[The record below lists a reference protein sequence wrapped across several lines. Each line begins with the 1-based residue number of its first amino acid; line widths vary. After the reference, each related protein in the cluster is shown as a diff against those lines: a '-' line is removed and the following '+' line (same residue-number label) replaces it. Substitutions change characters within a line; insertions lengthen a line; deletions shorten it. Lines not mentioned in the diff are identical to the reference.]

1 MEYLQ
6 EISLELNSNTA
17 YTTVGAKQGDHLS
30 RVIKIHLTEN
40 GEDWKIP
47 LGVTA
52 SYRVRKPDGYAIWN
66 EAEIKSEENVILITL
81 TEQTLA
87 AAGRAYADILLVTNI
102 DGEKQVLSTVSFII
116 IIMAS
121 PDIAENITSSNEFSR
136 ILDLTDNADIILN
149 EAEAWAIGTK
159 KGVPVIADNFS
170 YAVEGGTFSCN
181 IDENIFRQQVGE
193 SAGYTRYFIF
203 TCTGIVE
210 DEPWPHWMVEQ
221 GGTTLLNINL
231 EDYGITITS
240 GSPLQSNII
249 RVVVTDSD
257 IQYQNNA
264 KYYSELADADRQAI
278 EDLTVSAETGLPIDH
293 GGQAEVEKTIDE
305 TTGIVNLHF
314 TIPKGDTGDVNFMT
328 FDIDTN
334 RESINYGQ
342 IIMTK
347 PDTITPDVIFKVED
361 DGQLYFKIIN

>member
-17 YTTVGAKQGDHLS
+17 YVTVGAKQGDQAS
-30 RVIKIHLTEN
+30 RVIKVHVTQN

-47 LGVTA
+47 VGISA

-66 EAEIKSEENVILITL
+66 DALIDNTENVVYLTL

-87 AAGRAYADILLVTNI
+87 AAGRAYADVLFVQGT
-102 DGEKQVLSTVSFII
+102 GEEREVLSTVSFII

-121 PDIAENITSSNEFSR
+121 PDITENVVSSNEFSQ
-136 ILDLTDNADIILN
+136 ILDLTNNADVILN

-159 KGVPVIADNFS
+159 SGVPVIADAFS
-170 YAVEGGTFSCN
+170 YAVEGGTFTCSIN
-181 IDENIFRQQVGE
+181 EATFRETVGE

-203 TCTGIVE
+203 TCTGVPE
-210 DEPWPHWMVEQ
+210 GETKVHWQVEQ
-221 GGTTLLNINL
+221 GGITLVDIDLN
-231 EDYGITITS
+231 EYGIEIS

-264 KYYSELADADRQAI
+264 KYYSDLADADRQAI

-293 GGQAEVEKTIDE
+293 GGQAEVEKTINE

-328 FDIDTN
+328 FDINT
-334 RESINYGQ
+334 INGQ
-342 IIMTK
+342 LVMNK
-347 PDTITPDVIFKVED
+347 PDTMSPDVSFSLNDNGELCVD
-361 DGQLYFKIIN
+361 IINGGGN